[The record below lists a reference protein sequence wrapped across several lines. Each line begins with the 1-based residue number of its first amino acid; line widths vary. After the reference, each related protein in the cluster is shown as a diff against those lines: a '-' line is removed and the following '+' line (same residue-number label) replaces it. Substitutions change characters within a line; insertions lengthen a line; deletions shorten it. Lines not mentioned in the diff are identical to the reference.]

1 MEMCWCRC
9 GQGKLSL
16 GRFCKKMAWYVW
28 LALVL
33 LVFAFLTYALAK
45 RVRLMMKYKNDE
57 LVESLMQELFW
68 RGQTADQLRDSLGE
82 PLDIDQKVLKTK
94 LKEVWK
100 YQELGKN
107 RYALK
112 ITLDDGVVVGWDQ
125 K

>member
-1 MEMCWCRC
+1 
-9 GQGKLSL
+9 
-16 GRFCKKMAWYVW
+16 MAWYVW

-45 RVRLMMKYKNDE
+45 RVRLMMKYKNDA

>member
-1 MEMCWCRC
+1 
-9 GQGKLSL
+9 
-16 GRFCKKMAWYVW
+16 MAWYVW

-57 LVESLMQELFW
+57 LVESLMQESFW

-112 ITLDDGVVVGWDQ
+112 ITLDDGVVVDWDQ
-125 K
+125 M